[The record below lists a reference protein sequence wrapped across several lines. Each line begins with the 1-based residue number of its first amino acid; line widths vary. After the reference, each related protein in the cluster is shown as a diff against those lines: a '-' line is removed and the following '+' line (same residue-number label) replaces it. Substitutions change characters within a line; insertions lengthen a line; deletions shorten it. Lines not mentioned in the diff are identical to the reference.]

1 MYTQESRSSGCGCGG
16 GCDECGLVCLCR
28 PRFFDGQLITA
39 ADFARQDDYRIGK
52 DRLHNRYLH
61 GTGVVC
67 GLEVVCNPC
76 DDTVTVRPG
85 YALGP
90 CGEDIVVC
98 ADTSVDVGDLVRA
111 QRRSRK
117 ADCPPYGVN
126 PEDCEAS
133 RQKWVLSIC
142 YDEQPSRPVGALRT
156 RESGCGCGGSCGGSC
171 GGGGGGGGCGGG
183 CGGKGGGGCGG
194 NCGGSCS
201 PRPARPGAC
210 EPTLICEGY
219 RFTLTKVAP
228 AGDKESG
235 RDRSGE
241 LPDRVLACLR
251 SLTARIS
258 GFPDNPTPEQ
268 VVDYVDQLKAELADL
283 LETSA
288 VHNCLLGQ
296 RLSEVVIP
304 DPADDQALEKALAA
318 LQVMAAILIEL
329 FRSCVCSA
337 LLPAC
342 PTACE
347 DDCVPLAVVTV
358 RTADLRV
365 LDICNWSARK
375 FALTA
380 TNLSYWLGWIP
391 IFDTLRAA
399 LERLCCQ
406 PARNRFN
413 LDSGLRVK
421 AAKIDAVNDRQAAT
435 AAAAGAAAAA
445 PAAPAAAK
453 APVPGD
459 PTAMV
464 GLGAQYVGG
473 LSPLAGLEATVLA
486 SLGATDEQ
494 GTVLASP
501 LELANPLLAMAMT
514 RMALPA
520 AEAVVPAELS
530 RLVRVGDNQTS
541 DGSDGKGSG
550 DSDRIAALEDSIA
563 ALTKTVKT
571 QATQLRTLR
580 TKVEK

>member
-1 MYTQESRSSGCGCGG
+1 M
-16 GCDECGLVCLCR
+16 CLCR

-39 ADFARQDDYRIGK
+39 ADFDRQDDYRIGK

-98 ADTSVDVGDLVRA
+98 ADTSVDVGDLLRE
-111 QRRSRK
+111 QRRARTS
-117 ADCPPYGVN
+117 DCPPHGVT
-126 PEDCEAS
+126 PEDCEAA

-142 YDEQPSRPVGALRT
+142 YDEQACRPVGALRT
-156 RESGCGCGGSCGGSC
+156 RESDCGCGGSCGGS
-171 GGGGGGGGCGGG
+171 GG
-183 CGGKGGGGCGG
+183 
-194 NCGGSCS
+194 CGGSCS
-201 PRPARPGAC
+201 PGPARPGGC
-210 EPTLICEGY
+210 EPTVVCEGY

-228 AGDKESG
+228 AGEQGAERDLSG
-235 RDRSGE
+235 D
-241 LPDRVLACLR
+241 LPDRVLACLK
-251 SLTARIS
+251 SLRDRIS
-258 GFPDNPTPEQ
+258 GFPSNPQPAE
-268 VVDYVDQLKAELADL
+268 VVEYADRFKAELADL

-288 VHNCLLGQ
+288 IHNCLLGQ
-296 RLSEVVIP
+296 RLSAIVVP
-304 DPADDQALEKALAA
+304 EPSDPNALELALAA
-318 LQVMAAILIEL
+318 LKAMAAVLIEV

-337 LLPAC
+337 LLPPC

-399 LERLCCQ
+399 LERICCQ
-406 PARNRFN
+406 PLRGGFN

-421 AAKIDAVNDRQAAT
+421 AVPANLT
-435 AAAAGAAAAA
+435 STPAGASAAAA
-445 PAAPAAAK
+445 PPAPKSPGTGAVPK

-459 PTAMV
+459 PTALV
-464 GLGAQYVGG
+464 GLAAQYAGD
-473 LSPLAGLEATVLA
+473 LSPLAGLEATVLG
-486 SLGATDEQ
+486 SLGATDDQ
-494 GTVLASP
+494 GAALASS
-501 LELANPLLAMAMT
+501 LELANPLLAMALT

-520 AEAVVPAELS
+520 GEAVVPPDLS
-530 RLVRVGDNQTS
+530 GLVKGGVSVGRDKLRDRT
-541 DGSDGKGSG
+541 GTGKTPGTTPP
-550 DSDRIAALEDSIA
+550 DTKTDADRIAALEKSIA
-563 ALTKTVKT
+563 SLSRTVKSQNT
-571 QATQLRTLR
+571 QIRNLRA
-580 TKVEK
+580 KVDQ